1 MEKEALRREKGDK
14 GARGSPGGGGGGGG
28 GETASHTTPFA
39 M

>member
-1 MEKEALRREKGDK
+1 MCWLMTTRSIDRSV
-14 GARGSPGGGGGGGG
+14 ARAIDRGGG